1 MPTQT
6 IYSLNPLINRCKKF
20 AFYQIHKEKASQI
33 RAPVLNWVTCKCHR
47 VVTTGLGGGFF
58 HFYSIHTAT
67 FWCGLISI
75 LLNFIT
81 FPFFFVACLLSD
93 MFLFALLS
101 VQRFYFYFHARVS
114 PSVHFQIC
122 TKWKCLLIAAFWRA
136 LRHFKGLH
144 LYLTLL
150 ADRATDAIYL
160 HDSLFLFVYVFVWW
174 MWVNLRAILR
184 NVLLCEFS
192 HFSVYH

>member
-1 MPTQT
+1 
-6 IYSLNPLINRCKKF
+6 
-20 AFYQIHKEKASQI
+20 
-33 RAPVLNWVTCKCHR
+33 
-47 VVTTGLGGGFF
+47 
-58 HFYSIHTAT
+58 
-67 FWCGLISI
+67 
-75 LLNFIT
+75 
-81 FPFFFVACLLSD
+81 

-101 VQRFYFYFHARVS
+101 VQRFYFYFLARVS

-174 MWVNLRAILR
+174 MWVYLRAILR
-184 NVLLCEFS
+184 NVFFFVSSYTLACTIRVISLNWFIVHIFVLPYLLAIALGLYISFRFFCLRCEKTVELRKAS
-192 HFSVYH
+192 NLLTWVASNIVLLADWS